1 MATFVNKLTVHGD
14 HETFLAV
21 RNRLTAYMA
30 AQPGYVGHQ
39 HLRRLGEGHVYLEI
53 ATWQD
58 AAAHRT
64 AFATEGFQQLLAEL
78 RPLVSAEPG
87 MYEPVDAQDQ
97 AGPEAAG
104 VR

>member
-39 HLRRLGEGHVYLEI
+39 HLQPSSAKGMS
-53 ATWQD
+53 TWRSRPG
-58 AAAHRT
+58 RT
-64 AFATEGFQQLLAEL
+64 P
-78 RPLVSAEPG
+78 RPTARPSPLKASSSCWPSSG
-87 MYEPVDAQDQ
+87 
-97 AGPEAAG
+97 
-104 VR
+104 RW